1 MELKVTFRNC
11 HVLESCLE
19 RALSTFTL
27 GLKPLTLYSSD
38 SLQHKQDKRSVS
50 LLIQGGSGVIRISR
64 HWTVGITRL
73 TVLVNTLWWMQK
85 MEHLIFRPEQNLLKE
100 TQPQQQSSQQELLKK
115 KTRAPSRFE
124 LKTEVRML

>member
-85 MEHLIFRPEQNLLKE
+85 MEHLIFRPEQNLPKE

>member
-85 MEHLIFRPEQNLLKE
+85 MEHLIFRPEQNLPKE
-100 TQPQQQSSQQELLKK
+100 TQPQQPSSQQELLKK

>member
-19 RALSTFTL
+19 KDLSTFTL

-85 MEHLIFRPEQNLLKE
+85 MEHLIFRPEQNLPKE
-100 TQPQQQSSQQELLKK
+100 TQPQQPSSQQELLKK